1 LRWGSG
7 SQGSRGCVDLGDDA
21 GEVGAGEEEAVE
33 RRVGVGGGSPGGWCG
48 GGGGGCGRR
57 RLAEQGLR
65 RRARLVDGDDAER
78 APPRRRLGSKALLH
92 SLGEGD
98 GDWGLGRGAQ
108 RSGREGSGKG
118 GV

>member
-7 SQGSRGCVDLGDDA
+7 SQGSRGCVDLGDEA

-57 RLAEQGLR
+57 RL
-65 RRARLVDGDDAER
+65 VDGDDAER

-98 GDWGLGRGAQ
+98 GDWSLGRGAQ